1 MKLAQHIG
9 PPFCSCHCEYEDLH
23 ASVPTDE
30 KKKKKEEEEP
40 PLRIAGGVLT
50 DGTSEN
56 TPEGDAEIEAAIAS
70 LSTGGVTE
78 SADERTI
85 DSIDCAGLTGENC
98 CLLIKL
104 KIRESDADANGN
116 DIQLVSTTCFLDEE
130 EILAKP
136 LRLLR
141 LLAIGQRLVNFELPK
156 FSTEPYLG
164 GGRR

>member
-1 MKLAQHIG
+1 M
-9 PPFCSCHCEYEDLH
+9 
-23 ASVPTDE
+23 
-30 KKKKKEEEEP
+30 
-40 PLRIAGGVLT
+40 T

-70 LSTGGVTE
+70 LPTGGVTE

-116 DIQLVSTTCFLDEE
+116 NIQLVSTTCFLDEE

-141 LLAIGQRLVNFELPK
+141 LLAIGQRLLQVRDEEFESWLL
-156 FSTEPYLG
+156 EG
-164 GGRR
+164 GSPAMILQ